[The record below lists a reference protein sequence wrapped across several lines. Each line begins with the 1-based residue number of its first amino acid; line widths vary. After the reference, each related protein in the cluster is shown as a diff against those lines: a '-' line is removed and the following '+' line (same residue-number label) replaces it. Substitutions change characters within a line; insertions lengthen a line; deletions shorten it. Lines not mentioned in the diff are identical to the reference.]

1 VTGAPGERMARGK
14 QARSAVPRSAHAAF
28 DASTPDRDPIAVLE
42 QQAETRVAELIPL
55 RYGRMLASPSA
66 FYRGGALVM
75 ACDLARTPT
84 TGISVQVSGD
94 AHLNNF
100 GLFASPERRL
110 VFDVNDFD
118 ETLPGPWE
126 WDVKRLVASLVIAA
140 RGNGID
146 GGVRRQIALDATAR
160 YRRAM
165 RDFASMGNLAVWYA
179 HVDARTMQQVLAVQL
194 AEAERKLLVKTLAK
208 AQKRDHLQALG
219 KLTRV
224 INGER
229 RFISDPP
236 LVVPITELLPDLESH
251 DLDGQLQKLIRE
263 YGRSLQPDRRALIEQ
278 FRVVDIARKVVGVG
292 SVGTRT
298 WVILLLG
305 RDDQDPLFLQA
316 KEAQPSVLEAFVGK
330 SEHVNHGQRVVTGQ
344 RLMQATSDI
353 FLGWEQADGD
363 GQSRDFY
370 VRQLRDGK
378 GSVVVEMLTEQGL
391 SRCGELCGWTL
402 ARAHARSGDRFA
414 IAGYLGTGDSF
425 DRALAEFAEAYAD
438 QNERDYQVL
447 ADAVASGRVTAQTGL

>member
-1 VTGAPGERMARGK
+1 
-14 QARSAVPRSAHAAF
+14 
-28 DASTPDRDPIAVLE
+28 
-42 QQAETRVAELIPL
+42 
-55 RYGRMLASPSA
+55 
-66 FYRGGALVM
+66 
-75 ACDLARTPT
+75 
-84 TGISVQVSGD
+84 VSGD

-165 RDFASMGNLAVWYA
+165 RDFATMGNLAVWYA

-194 AEAERKLLVKTLAK
+194 ADAERKLLVKTLAR

-229 RFISDPP
+229 RFVSDPP

-251 DLDGQLQKLIRE
+251 ELDGQLQKLIRE

-278 FRVVDIARKVVGVG
+278 FRVVDIARKVVGVP
-292 SVGTRT
+292 
-298 WVILLLG
+298 I
-305 RDDQDPLFLQA
+305 
-316 KEAQPSVLEAFVGK
+316 
-330 SEHVNHGQRVVTGQ
+330 
-344 RLMQATSDI
+344 
-353 FLGWEQADGD
+353 
-363 GQSRDFY
+363 
-370 VRQLRDGK
+370 
-378 GSVVVEMLTEQGL
+378 
-391 SRCGELCGWTL
+391 
-402 ARAHARSGDRFA
+402 ARS
-414 IAGYLGTGDSF
+414 
-425 DRALAEFAEAYAD
+425 
-438 QNERDYQVL
+438 
-447 ADAVASGRVTAQTGL
+447 ASRTSCQFPL

>member
-1 VTGAPGERMARGK
+1 MTGAPGEWMARGK

-28 DASTPDRDPIAVLE
+28 DASTLDRDPIAVLE

-110 VFDVNDFD
+110 VFDVNDED
-118 ETLPGPWE
+118 
-126 WDVKRLVASLVIAA
+126 
-140 RGNGID
+140 
-146 GGVRRQIALDATAR
+146 
-160 YRRAM
+160 
-165 RDFASMGNLAVWYA
+165 
-179 HVDARTMQQVLAVQL
+179 
-194 AEAERKLLVKTLAK
+194 
-208 AQKRDHLQALG
+208 
-219 KLTRV
+219 
-224 INGER
+224 
-229 RFISDPP
+229 
-236 LVVPITELLPDLESH
+236 
-251 DLDGQLQKLIRE
+251 
-263 YGRSLQPDRRALIEQ
+263 GRSLQPDRRALIEQ

-353 FLGWEQADGD
+353 FLGWEQADVD
-363 GQSRDFY
+363 GQARDFY

-378 GSVVVEMLTEQGL
+378 GSVVVQMLTEQGL
-391 SRCGELCGWTL
+391 SRYGELCGWTL

-438 QNERDYQVL
+438 QNERDYQAL